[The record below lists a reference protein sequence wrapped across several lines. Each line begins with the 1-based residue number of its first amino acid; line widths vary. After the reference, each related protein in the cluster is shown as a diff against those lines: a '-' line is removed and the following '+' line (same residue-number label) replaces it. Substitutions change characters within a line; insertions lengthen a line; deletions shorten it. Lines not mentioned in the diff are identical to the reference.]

1 MDPGLST
8 SPNQFPDLGLS
19 ITGKGFSVKLFIDFK
34 RHPASSDILFMRHL
48 YVVLFDH
55 ILIASSIKFLILGSV
70 IISMLSIF
78 LSLPCN
84 HQNNDGK
91 QLPIIFSW
99 NQLRKGLS
107 V

>member
-55 ILIASSIKFLILGSV
+55 SIVNIAIFEFNIAVPAQNGQNEFMFALAAPIK
-70 IISMLSIF
+70 IS
-78 LSLPCN
+78 
-84 HQNNDGK
+84 
-91 QLPIIFSW
+91 
-99 NQLRKGLS
+99 
-107 V
+107 